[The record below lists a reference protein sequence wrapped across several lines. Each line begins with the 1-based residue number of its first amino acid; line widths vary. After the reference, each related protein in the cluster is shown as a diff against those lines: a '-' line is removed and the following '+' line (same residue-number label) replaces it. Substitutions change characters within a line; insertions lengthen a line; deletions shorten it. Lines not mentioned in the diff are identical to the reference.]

1 MIVCYELWLYSL
13 SSNHEKWGAHC
24 ELFMHSVKNK
34 EGALKLA
41 TDHGDVWNWINSIIS
56 GWESGISK
64 WSDIKDKNA
73 VNIE

>member
-41 TDHGDVWNWINSIIS
+41 TDHGDV
-56 GWESGISK
+56 
-64 WSDIKDKNA
+64 
-73 VNIE
+73 